1 MQACIESHVKNLV
14 MYLGLIND
22 CDEPQL
28 KCGFGTLMV
37 MIGTNGKFSS
47 IAFFFFFFFGSFLH
61 PNLISFKIRLTY
73 YVMAGY
79 LSYLS
84 LFLKPLTPQ
93 KIKGVHPSM
102 ETHTIPLIF

>member
-1 MQACIESHVKNLV
+1 MRACAESHVENLI
-14 MYLGLIND
+14 MYLRLIND
-22 CDEPQL
+22 CDEPQP
-28 KCGFGTLMV
+28 KCQFGTLIV
-37 MIGTNGKFSS
+37 TIGTIGKFSS
-47 IAFFFFFFFGSFLH
+47 IAFFFFGSFLH

-73 YVMAGY
+73 YVMADS

-93 KIKGVHPSM
+93 KIKGAHPSV